1 MPNTIPTI
9 SPPRQRYFSNRAV
22 RYAPVSGVCLAV
34 AVGALL
40 ALQPASGHADWAPYG
55 APELMPKAYAVE
67 AAPAPVESPSPN
79 VARPVGFA
87 DIVAKVKPMA
97 PHTPHRAQR
106 LVLHLNTTY

>member
-40 ALQPASGHADWAPYG
+40 ALQLASGHADWAPYG
-55 APELMPKAYAVE
+55 APELMPKAYASKLRPRRSK
-67 AAPAPVESPSPN
+67 AQAPTWRARSASPTLW
-79 VARPVGFA
+79 R
-87 DIVAKVKPMA
+87 
-97 PHTPHRAQR
+97 R
-106 LVLHLNTTY
+106 